1 MTGREFKMKVNE
13 IFKSIQGETT
23 FQGAPSLFIRTTGC
37 NLRCAWC
44 DTRYA
49 YDDGTD
55 YTVEELLK
63 IVENYQCNYVVIT
76 GGEPLTQ
83 TEVPL
88 LVERLVKNG
97 YTVLVETNGSLDI
110 SILHPDSFKIVDI
123 KCPGSGMAEK
133 MHWQNMDHL
142 TAQDEIKF
150 IIADREDY
158 LWAKSIIESYKPP
171 DRCTVLLSPAFNSLD
186 PKALAGWI
194 LADNLSVRLQLQIHK
209 YIWGTEV
216 RGV

>member
-1 MTGREFKMKVNE
+1 MKVNE
-13 IFKSIQGETT
+13 IFRSIQGETT
-23 FQGAPSLFIRTTGC
+23 FQGVPSLFIRTTGC
-37 NLRCAWC
+37 NLRCTWC
-44 DTRYA
+44 DTKYA

-63 IVENYQCNYVVIT
+63 IVEKYQCRYVVIT
-76 GGEPLTQ
+76 GGEPLIQ
-83 TEVPL
+83 NEVPL
-88 LVERLVKNG
+88 LVERLIRAG
-97 YTVLVETNGSLDI
+97 YKVLIETNGSPDI

-123 KCPGSGMAEK
+123 KCPGSGMSEQ
-133 MHWQNMDHL
+133 MQWQNIDHL

-150 IIADREDY
+150 IIADHEDY
-158 LWAKSIIESYKPP
+158 LWAKSIIESYKLSS
-171 DRCTVLLSPAFNSLD
+171 RCTVLLSPVFNRLD